1 MRKIYYVFPKIQY
14 PISLQWTATVVIQL
28 IVFGVTVILT
38 SRITENLERDMAIYM
53 RFAVFIAEILLFSMF
68 NFWLSIKLTHRIAG
82 PLVQVQRVLNQ
93 ARHGNYDVR
102 VKMRTND
109 YLHEFATEVNLLLQG
124 LEDSYGILKEIQ
136 SSFDVP
142 KGADSNRIKQIST
155 TGKSSVKP

>member
-14 PISLQWTATVVIQL
+14 PISLQWTATVVVEL
-28 IVFGVTVILT
+28 IIFGITVVLT
-38 SRITENLERDMAIYM
+38 SRITEGLERDMAIYL
-53 RFAVFIAEILLFSMF
+53 RFAVFIAVILLFSMM

-93 ARHGNYDVR
+93 ARHGNYNAR

-109 YLHEFATEVNLLLQG
+109 CLHEFATEVNLMLQS

-136 SSFDVP
+136 SSFDTP
-142 KGADSNRIKQIST
+142 QGADSNRIKQIST
-155 TGKSSVKP
+155 HEKSSIKP